1 MKTINVKATYRFK
14 TPGLRNIAL
23 TAPYFHD
30 AQAENLNQ
38 AVEMMLKYQVG
49 TNLLPQDINYIV
61 AFLESLTGE
70 YTPYQ

>member
-1 MKTINVKATYRFK
+1 M
-14 TPGLRNIAL
+14 
-23 TAPYFHD
+23 
-30 AQAENLNQ
+30 NQ

-70 YTPYQ
+70 YIPHQ